1 MVSLMTVYGNPQY
14 YVESV
19 EELNNIPENAPPST
33 IAIVNTEDGV
43 YKYMKSSSGSWNNAG
58 TYSGG
63 DYPTAPLYPRG

>member
-1 MVSLMTVYGNPQY
+1 MVSLMTVHGVPQY
-14 YVESV
+14 YVEST

-43 YKYMKSSSGSWNNAG
+43 YKYMKSSSGDWNNAG

-63 DYPTAPLYPRG
+63 DYPTSPLYPRG

>member
-19 EELNNIPENAPPST
+19 EELQDIPENAPPST

-43 YKYMKSSSGSWNNAG
+43 YKYMKSSSGDWNNAG

-63 DYPTAPLYPRG
+63 DYPTSPLYPRG